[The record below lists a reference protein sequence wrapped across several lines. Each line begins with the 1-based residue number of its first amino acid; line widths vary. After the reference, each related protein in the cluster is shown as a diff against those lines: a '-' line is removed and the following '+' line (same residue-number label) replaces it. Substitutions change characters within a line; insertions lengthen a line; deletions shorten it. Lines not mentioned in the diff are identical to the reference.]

1 MSMSGVS
8 VASNRSLQF
17 EATQEAYN
25 RVVIRLNLL
34 LIEGT
39 THEEAVRTK
48 LFKVM
53 DERNKLGDYSASDL
67 YVMQKRIEKKVEDFL
82 AGLDEQTISV

>member
-17 EATQEAYN
+17 EATQEAYT
-25 RVVIRLNLL
+25 RVVVRLNLL

-48 LFKVM
+48 LFEVM
-53 DERNKLGDYSASDL
+53 DERNKLGNYSASDL
-67 YVMQKRIEKKVEDFL
+67 YVMQKSIEKKVEDFL
-82 AGLDEQTISV
+82 AGLDEKYITA